1 MAGTS
6 SSSCVLLPRRLLI
19 GLYVVVGVVLASGK
33 DYLDSIDTVAEF
45 LSAVLAVALWPL
57 LLLGV
62 NLHVHL

>member
-1 MAGTS
+1 
-6 SSSCVLLPRRLLI
+6 VLLPRRLLI

-45 LSAVLAVALWPL
+45 LSAVLAVAPWPL